1 MTNWTPFYN
10 EQENGVLVTV
20 ELLQQIID
28 NTQNIY
34 ERVVTIETLAGGITP
49 IGAIMLWKGSAASIP
64 QGFQVADGTNGTPDL
79 RGNFLMGIASTE
91 TDDNLLETGG
101 ALTHTHTL
109 GAVTKATKHTHGI
122 YLNNSSHWINA
133 ASGVMSAAWMSH
145 NHGWSAVTSSNDEH
159 SNVGTYS
166 ETDHLP
172 TYTKYYWIARIPA

>member
-10 EQENGVLVTV
+10 EQENGILVTV

-91 TDDNLLETGG
+91 TDDNLLEIGG
-101 ALTHTHTL
+101 GLTHEHLMGTISDASKHSHT
-109 GAVTKATKHTHGI
+109 I
-122 YLNNSSHWINA
+122 YLNDSSHMQIA
-133 ASGVMSAAWMSH
+133 ASGANNVAWVKH
-145 NHGWSAVTSSNDEH
+145 NHSWSAVTSSKDEH
-159 SNVGTYS
+159 THSGTYLA
-166 ETDHLP
+166 TDHLP
-172 TYTKYYWIARIPA
+172 PYTKYYWIARIPS